1 MRNFMINS
9 ALALGATLALAIPQ
23 ATAQPAAS
31 HLRLGLAEDPDLL
44 DPTLGSSFVGRIV
57 YAAMCDKLFDLD
69 EKLNIVPQLATG
81 FRYES
86 PTKLVI
92 TLRPNVTF
100 QDGEPLNA
108 EAVKYK
114 LTRDLTMKGSM
125 RAGEI
130 NAIESIDIVDPLTV
144 RLNLK
149 QPASQLLA
157 QLTDRSGIMISPKA
171 AEAAG
176 DKFGLNPVCAGG
188 FAFDSRVPQ
197 DRIVL
202 KRFPA
207 YWNAGAI
214 HFDRVTYLPIP
225 NSSIRLANLQS
236 GTLDI
241 SAVAPTDAATV
252 RKDPKLN
259 LAIWDALGYLG
270 INFNIANGPAADNPV
285 GRSALLRQAF
295 ELAIDRQAVID
306 VVFAG
311 MPTPTAQAN
320 APTSP
325 FYVPTIQPP
334 ARDIAKA
341 KALIAQAGVT
351 GRIPLELT
359 VTNAPD
365 SQQAAEVIQSMVAEA
380 GFDLKVKVME
390 FASSLQAGYK
400 GEFQAYMIGWSGR
413 ADADGNM
420 WPQMHS
426 KGAFNY
432 GKHSNPDMDKLLD
445 DARIAT
451 AIPDRRALY
460 AQVWTI
466 QRRDLPLIYLT
477 IGKNIVGT
485 QKYVQNLSL
494 VPDGLLRLGG
504 TRFAQ

>member
-1 MRNFMINS
+1 MRKLLLSSAF
-9 ALALGATLALAIPQ
+9 ALAALVGIAPAQ
-23 ATAQPAAS
+23 AQPSAS
-31 HLRLGLAEDPDLL
+31 HLRIGLAEDPDLL

-81 FRYES
+81 HRYES

-92 TLRPNVTF
+92 TLRPGVTF
-100 QDGEPLNA
+100 HDGEKFDA
-108 EAVKYK
+108 EAAKYK

-130 NAIESIDIVDPLTV
+130 NAIESIDIIDPLTI

-188 FAFDSRVPQ
+188 YAFDSRIAQ

-202 KRFPA
+202 KRFPGH
-207 YWNAGAI
+207 YNAGNY
-214 HFDRVTYLPIP
+214 HFDSVTYLPMP
-225 NSSIRLANLQS
+225 NSSVRLANLQS
-236 GTLDI
+236 GSLDM
-241 SAVAPTDAATV
+241 AFVAPTDVAGV
-252 RKDPKLN
+252 KKDTRLN
-259 LAIWDALGYLG
+259 LTMWDALGYTG
-270 INFNIANGPAADNPV
+270 INFNLANGPAANTIT
-285 GRSALLRQAF
+285 GQNALVRQAF
-295 ELAIDRQAVID
+295 ELALDRQAISD

-311 MPTPTAQAN
+311 MLTPTAQAN
-320 APTSP
+320 IASSP
-325 FYVPTIQPP
+325 FHVPAIKPP
-334 ARDIAKA
+334 GRDIAKA
-341 KALIAQAGVT
+341 KALLAQAGIT
-351 GRIPLELT
+351 GRVPVELT
-359 VTNAPD
+359 VTNAPEA
-365 SQQAAEVIQSMVAEA
+365 QQAAEVIQSMVAEA
-380 GFDLKVKVME
+380 GFDLKPKVME

-420 WPQMHS
+420 WALMHS

-432 GKHSNPDMDKLLD
+432 GKHNNPEMDKLLD
-445 DARIAT
+445 EARVAT
-451 AIPDRRALY
+451 AVADRRAIY
-460 AQVWTI
+460 AKVWEL
-466 QRRDLPLIYLT
+466 QRRDLPLIYLYST
-477 IGKNIVGT
+477 RNIIGT
-485 QKYVQNLSL
+485 QKSVQGLSV

-504 TRFAQ
+504 TKFSQ

>member
-1 MRNFMINS
+1 MRKMHFKS
-9 ALALGATLALAIPQ
+9 AVALTVLLALGAPQ
-23 ATAQPAAS
+23 ASAQPSAS
-31 HLRLGLAEDPDLL
+31 HLRIGLAEDPDLL

-69 EKLNIVPQLATG
+69 DKLNIVPQLATG
-81 FRYES
+81 HRYES
-86 PTKLVI
+86 PTSLII
-92 TLRPNVTF
+92 TLRPGVVF
-100 QDGEPLNA
+100 HDGEKLTA
-108 EAVKYK
+108 EAAKYK
-114 LTRDLTMKGSM
+114 LTRDLTLKGSM

-130 NAIESIDIVDPLTV
+130 NAIQAIDVIDPLTI
-144 RLNLK
+144 RLTLK

-188 FAFDSRVPQ
+188 YAFDSRVPQ

-202 KRFPA
+202 KRFPG
-207 YWNAGAI
+207 YWNAGTI

-225 NSSIRLANLQS
+225 NSSVRLANLQS
-236 GTLDI
+236 GTLDM
-241 SAVAPTDAATV
+241 AFVAPTDIATV
-252 RKDPKLN
+252 KKDPKLN
-259 LAIWDALGYLG
+259 LAVWDALGYLG

-285 GRSALLRQAF
+285 GRNALLRQAF
-295 ELAIDRQAVID
+295 ELSIDRQAVID
-306 VVFAG
+306 VVYAG
-311 MPTPTAQAN
+311 VPTPTAQAN
-320 APTSP
+320 APSSP
-325 FYVPTIQPP
+325 FYVPAVQPP
-334 ARDIAKA
+334 ARDVARA
-341 KALIAQAGVT
+341 RALIAQAGVT
-351 GRIPLELT
+351 GRIPLEIT
-359 VTNAPD
+359 VTNAPEA
-365 SQQAAEVIQSMVAEA
+365 QQAAEVIQSMVAET

-400 GEFQAYMIGWSGR
+400 GDFQAYMIGWSGR

-432 GKHSNPDMDKLLD
+432 GKHSNPEMDTLLD

-451 AIPDRRALY
+451 SIPDRRAIY
-460 AQVWTI
+460 AKVWEI

-485 QKYVQNLSL
+485 QKTVQGLSL

-504 TRFAQ
+504 TKFGN